1 MMLHCPWIF
10 LHVQNL
16 EHHFGI
22 FINQSVLAAKQ
33 HPALHFMFGTEEKN
47 IFQTVRKT
55 TPQTNKTKVTLQL
68 HQGRL
73 WLVFGLFVFAQ
84 EKDLR

>member
-1 MMLHCPWIF
+1 MDLLACTEPGASFWYLHQPICSCSKTAYSTP
-10 LHVQNL
+10 LHVWYR
-16 EHHFGI
+16 G
-22 FINQSVLAAKQ
+22 K
-33 HPALHFMFGTEEKN
+33 KK
-47 IFQTVRKT
+47 FQTVKKT
-55 TPQTNKTKVTLQL
+55 TPQTNKTKVTLHL

>member
-1 MMLHCPWIF
+1 MMFHCPWIF

-33 HPALHFMFGTEEKN
+33 HPALHFMFGTEEKKN
-47 IFQTVRKT
+47 SKQLEKQPPRQTK
-55 TPQTNKTKVTLQL
+55 QK
-68 HQGRL
+68 
-73 WLVFGLFVFAQ
+73 
-84 EKDLR
+84 